1 MNQRPLFK
9 TSSKATSSDN
19 QKLVKKRFTICPV
32 LSLFF
37 VILLILS
44 FSSFCLFLTSCT
56 QLGALKDNI
65 LNKFTNSKEEKNTV
79 KVVQDFFN
87 ALVDKN
93 YEVAFEDTYNPEGK
107 KSLDDFKN
115 ELTSMTDIVSIDINW
130 VEINNNVA
138 VVGIDL
144 IDTYD
149 NEEKMY
155 KDIRVSL
162 LKDEEANAWKINFW
176 N

>member
-1 MNQRPLFK
+1 MNKTPLLKNSFK
-9 TSSKATSSDN
+9 ALSQEKH
-19 QKLVKKRFTICPV
+19 KLVKIRFKTCSV
-32 LSLFF
+32 LSLFC
-37 VILLILS
+37 VILITLS
-44 FSSFCLFLTSCT
+44 LLSFCLFLTSCT
-56 QLGALKDNI
+56 QLGTLKDNI
-65 LNKFTNSKEEKNTV
+65 LNKFTNSKEEESAV
-79 KVVQDFFN
+79 KVVQDFFD
-87 ALVDKN
+87 ALVGKN
-93 YEVAFEDTYNPEGK
+93 YEAAFQDIYNPEGK

-115 ELTSMTDIVSIDINW
+115 ELAGVTDIVSIDINW
-130 VEINNNVA
+130 IEIRNNVA

-162 LKDEEANAWKINFW
+162 LKDEEDNAWKINFW

>member
-1 MNQRPLFK
+1 MNQTSLLKTSFKALSSDKHKLAKIRFK
-9 TSSKATSSDN
+9 T
-19 QKLVKKRFTICPV
+19 CPV
-32 LSLFF
+32 LSLFC
-37 VILLILS
+37 VILITLS
-44 FSSFCLFLTSCT
+44 LLSFCLFVTSCA
-56 QLGALKDNI
+56 QLGTLKDNI
-65 LNKFTNSKEEKNTV
+65 LNKFTNSKEEESAV
-79 KVVQDFFN
+79 KVVDDFFN
-87 ALVDKN
+87 ALVGKK
-93 YEVAFEDTYNPEGK
+93 YEVAFQDIYNPEGK
-107 KSLDDFKN
+107 KSFDDFKK
-115 ELTSMTDIVSIDINW
+115 ELASMTDIVSIDINW
-130 VEINNNVA
+130 VEIRNNVA